1 MQASDLISQTPREA
15 AGASTAR
22 AFDFQMHFSMSKILA
37 TYDAGDAFTAVFD
50 HFDDLILVQGA
61 AEDDVS
67 FYQVKSKSGSGWTPK
82 QLARRA
88 ATGDLPRSIIGKAYY
103 NIHQFGSTIRRAS
116 IVSNQPLTATYE
128 TNDKTKPD
136 DGEIL
141 FGSLCETDCD
151 ILVNALAL
159 DFPKGIDC
167 AHQTLL
173 SFERVPLD
181 LASFRDTILGQVATL
196 ADKIDPTGGAAPKPI
211 YDALL
216 SEAVRC
222 TGDVTK
228 AQSLSDLKAR
238 KSLGRRDID
247 ALVERVQQ
255 RVRTVLEWWDDV
267 GGELTQEGVGALAQR
282 NIRLRCL
289 SYWRERQRGS
299 LAAIALGSDL
309 RSHMTANEGLI
320 GDKIT
325 TSITAIRLAGGPP
338 PPVGEPYDLESAY
351 IVELMERA
359 P

>member
-1 MQASDLISQTPREA
+1 MQASDLISQTPRET

-37 TYDAGDAFTAVFD
+37 TYDAGDAFIAMFD
-50 HFDDLILVQGA
+50 HFDDLILVRGT
-61 AEDDVS
+61 AEDDIS

-88 ATGDLPRSIIGKAYY
+88 VTGDLPRSIIGKAYY
-103 NIHQFGSTIRRAS
+103 NIHQFGSSIRRAS

-128 TNDKTKPD
+128 TDDKTKPD

-141 FGSLCETDCD
+141 FGALCQADRD
-151 ILVNALAL
+151 ILVNALTL
-159 DFPKGIDC
+159 DFPKGIDS
-167 AHQTLL
+167 AHHTLL

-181 LASFRDTILGQVATL
+181 LASFRNTILGQVATL

-228 AQSLSDLKAR
+228 PQSLSDLKAR
-238 KSLGRRDID
+238 KGLGRQDID

-267 GGELTQEGVGALAQR
+267 GGELTQQGVGALAQR
-282 NIRLRCL
+282 NMRLRCL

-299 LAAIALGSDL
+299 QTAVTLGTDL
-309 RSHMTANEGLI
+309 RAHMTANEGLI
-320 GDKIT
+320 SDSIT
-325 TSITAIRLAGGPP
+325 TSIAALQLAGGPHA
-338 PPVGEPYDLESAY
+338 PVGEPYNLPAAY
-351 IVELMERA
+351 TVELMERV